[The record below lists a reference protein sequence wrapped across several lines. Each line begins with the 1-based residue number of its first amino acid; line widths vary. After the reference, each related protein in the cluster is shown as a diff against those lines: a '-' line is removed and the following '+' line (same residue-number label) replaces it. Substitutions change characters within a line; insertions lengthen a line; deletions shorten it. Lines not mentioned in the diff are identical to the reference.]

1 MVAFESLDTVSYSH
15 SIVTMAY
22 GLVISEK
29 KRDMVENL
37 DFFSYTP
44 AFYAP
49 VWGGGRHRNTA
60 MTINTKKQNGVGT
73 RL

>member
-22 GLVISEK
+22 GLVSFPRKSEIWLKISI
-29 KRDMVENL
+29 
-37 DFFSYTP
+37 FSYTP

-49 VWGGGRHRNTA
+49 VRGGVAIG
-60 MTINTKKQNGVGT
+60 I
-73 RL
+73 LP